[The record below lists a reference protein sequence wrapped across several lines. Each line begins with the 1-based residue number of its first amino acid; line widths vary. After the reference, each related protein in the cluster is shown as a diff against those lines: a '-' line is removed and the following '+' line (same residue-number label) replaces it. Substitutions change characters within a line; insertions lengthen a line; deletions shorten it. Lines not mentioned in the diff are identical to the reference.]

1 MDIPTSDTLVVPP
14 AVNSRDWMDG
24 LLREENNVASIRPFQ
39 LKHAMDLNDGP
50 SVSFGS
56 LELLIN
62 GWKFGMGD

>member
-24 LLREENNVASIRPFQ
+24 LLREENNVMSIRPFQ

-50 SVSFGS
+50 SVSFSS

-62 GWKFGMGD
+62 GWKCGMGD

>member
-14 AVNSRDWMDG
+14 GVNSRDLDD

-39 LKHAMDLNDGP
+39 LKHAKDLNDGP
-50 SVSFGS
+50 LVSFGS

-62 GWKFGMGD
+62 GWKCGMGD